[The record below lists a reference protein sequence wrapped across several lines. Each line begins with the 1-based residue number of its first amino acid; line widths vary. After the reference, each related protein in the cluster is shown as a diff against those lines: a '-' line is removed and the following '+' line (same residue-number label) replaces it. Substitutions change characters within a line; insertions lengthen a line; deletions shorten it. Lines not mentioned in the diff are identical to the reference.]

1 MRTYVQR
8 AAAKP
13 GDWLKGRSNI
23 HTRFTATGHWP
34 LKQHSGHEQKW
45 KAKPKYGFPASDST
59 ISHLNLSFTHYGQVL
74 MSNYWSGHP

>member
-1 MRTYVQR
+1 MSTYVQR
-8 AAAKP
+8 AAAKS
-13 GDWLKGRSNI
+13 GDWLKGGSNI

-34 LKQHSGHEQKW
+34 LKQHSGHEQKG

-59 ISHLNLSFTHYGQVL
+59 ISRLNMSFTHYGQVL